1 MKKLTF
7 FFCGSKI
14 ISTFAPLKTKITKKK
29 KTMNQT
35 FNIIS
40 LLSIIILLII
50 CLLLFQLLL
59 WQLLLNG
66 FMRQAGF

>member
-40 LLSIIILLII
+40 LLSIIILLGHLVGSE
-50 CLLLFQLLL
+50 CY
-59 WQLLLNG
+59 
-66 FMRQAGF
+66 AVC

>member
-7 FFCGSKI
+7 FFFGSKI

-40 LLSIIILLII
+40 LLSIIILLGHLVGSE
-50 CLLLFQLLL
+50 CY
-59 WQLLLNG
+59 
-66 FMRQAGF
+66 AVC